1 VLATGGGYGAFA
13 DSGAGKP
20 VDDSVTLCGVGTL
33 GQDVQEGSSDQS
45 HPTPSSFSA
54 NEEDA
59 GTQCT
64 GDNSTA
70 GNDNWTIDH
79 SNVNV
84 VTERGTE
91 HGIWQRPD
99 APPAGFNGHITDYD
113 RDAAECVDAAGR
125 SVYYQSGHES
135 DCPPSYG
142 PVGNFNTH
150 GGAATGTHFRGYY
163 GTIVFQQGDETSTS
177 NCKVGSQTYC
187 IQVDLVGQ
195 TN

>member
-1 VLATGGGYGAFA
+1 VLAAGAGYGAYA
-13 DSGAGKP
+13 DSTAGKP
-20 VDDSVTLCGVGTL
+20 VDSSVTLCGVGTL
-33 GQDVQEGSSDQS
+33 GQDVMEGSSNQS

-59 GTQCT
+59 NTQCT
-64 GDNSTA
+64 GDNSSA
-70 GNDNWTIDH
+70 GNDTWTIDH
-79 SNVNV
+79 SNVDV

-91 HGIWQRPD
+91 HGIWQRPS

-113 RDAAECVDAAGR
+113 PNASECTDASGR
-125 SVYYQSGHES
+125 HVYYQSGSET

-150 GGAATGTHFRGYY
+150 GGAATGQHFRGKY
-163 GTIVFQQGDETSTS
+163 GTIVFQQGDDTSTS
-177 NCKVGSQTYC
+177 NCKVGSKTYC

>member
-1 VLATGGGYGAFA
+1 VLAAGAGYGAYA
-13 DSGAGKP
+13 DSAAGKP
-20 VDDSVTLCGVGTL
+20 VDSSVTLCGVGTL
-33 GQDVQEGSSDQS
+33 GQDVMEGSSDQS

-54 NEEDA
+54 KEFTA
-59 GTQCT
+59 GTDCSN
-64 GDNSTA
+64 DNSTT
-70 GNDNWTIDH
+70 GSDTWTVDH

-91 HGIWQRPD
+91 HGIWQRPS

-113 RDAAECVDAAGR
+113 RPTAECVDSQDR
-125 SVYYQSGHES
+125 HVYYQSGKET
-135 DCPPSYG
+135 DCAPSYG

-150 GGAATGTHFRGYY
+150 GGAATGQHFRGNY
-163 GTIVFQQGDETSTS
+163 GTIIFQQNSNTSHACDVDS
-177 NCKVGSQTYC
+177 DTYC